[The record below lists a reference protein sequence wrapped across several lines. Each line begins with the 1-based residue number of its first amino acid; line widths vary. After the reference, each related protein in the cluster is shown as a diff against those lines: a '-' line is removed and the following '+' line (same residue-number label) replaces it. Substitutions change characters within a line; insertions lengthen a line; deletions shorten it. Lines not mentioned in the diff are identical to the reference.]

1 MAIPFATVD
10 GATAACLP
18 CAIKREKFL
27 FAGGDSSLWGH
38 VNGPVF
44 AEELDQSQQA
54 EAARQLLAQLPRWLN
69 FTLICDPAP
78 DNSSIVE
85 AFKAAGFSHTTQ
97 VTYQEHPTD
106 PDVMDLNN
114 KNGLDKKRR
123 SNIRRVEKR
132 LNFTENVGAHEFM
145 DFYLDNLSAAGDT
158 CYADPAIPLKIMQS
172 GLCRSLAGRSIIN
185 GDGVQTAAKRVVI
198 FAAKEKSEVE
208 EAAPLVAAT
217 ACVFDAR
224 RCYYWMTTR
233 RRSDDSNDAVKALV
247 LRARNRARQLGLI
260 FDADGV
266 ISDGSEELFKLTKLP
281 RRVYRDIFTRRALHD
296 YRPEIKTCIS
306 LFKNSLSAFLPNGP
320 RWSDLPA
327 SSGLRN
333 PDLSR

>member
-10 GATAACLP
+10 GAAAACLP
-18 CAIKREKFL
+18 CAIKWERVL
-27 FAGGDSSLWGH
+27 FAGGDSSLWAH

-44 AEELDQSQQA
+44 AEQLDQAQKA
-54 EAARQLLAQLPRWLN
+54 EAVRQLLSQLPRWLN

-78 DNSSIVE
+78 DNFSLVE

-158 CYADPAIPLKIMQS
+158 CYADPAIPLKIIQS
-172 GLCRSLAGRSIIN
+172 GLCRNLAGRFIIN

-198 FAAKEKSEVE
+198 FAATEKSEVE
-208 EAAPLVAAT
+208 GATALVAAT
-217 ACVFDAR
+217 ACVFDSR

-233 RRSDDSNDAVKALV
+233 RRSDEFNDAVKALI

-266 ISDGSEELFKLTKLP
+266 VSDGSEELFKLTKLP

-296 YRPEIKTCIS
+296 YRPEIKACIS
-306 LFKNSLSAFLPNGP
+306 FLKGGLGAFLPNGP

-327 SSGLRN
+327 SPGIRDT
-333 PDLSR
+333 DLSR